1 MILAALLAPAF
12 AGELAERHAYERV
25 VAHATRELRV
35 YDGWYTALLV
45 RGTRMDAEVWAAQD
59 ARMAGITGGAGPA
72 PAHPAGPV
80 VVLTA
85 SGQWK
90 DELKFSADG
99 STPWTVAL
107 FAGDTPCAAPLTL
120 DAPKKVTDADRVRF
134 PHLTEWDRLVT
145 ITWAADACAGAVP
158 DSLRLVSARG
168 RGELRWA
175 P

>member
-1 MILAALLAPAF
+1 MILLACLPWAT

-25 VAHATRELRV
+25 VAGATTELRI

-45 RGTRMDAEVWAAQD
+45 RGTRVDAAVLAAQ
-59 ARMAGITGGAGPA
+59 AERLSGVTAGAGAA
-72 PAHPAGPV
+72 PLAAEGPEI
-80 VVLTA
+80 VLTV

-107 FAGDTPCAAPLTL
+107 FADGKACAAPLSI
-120 DAPKKVTDADRVRF
+120 DMPKKVTEADHVRL
-134 PHLTEWDRLVT
+134 PHLTDWDRLVNLR
-145 ITWAADACAGAVP
+145 WAADACGGAVP

-168 RGELRWA
+168 RGELRWGD
-175 P
+175 